1 MQDEDTPMDMRGFHP
16 RVASIPGPQRLGTGG
31 TLTLTRRG
39 SLARTRTL
47 QGACLPKRIPSVV

>member
-1 MQDEDTPMDMRGFHP
+1 MDMRGFHP